1 MRMGKRESERE
12 ELTDGTTC
20 AFKFVTNPLI
30 STTDR
35 IWDRTVREWVV
46 VAEVD
51 RKTGRFV
58 IADVDEIET
67 DG

>member
-20 AFKFVTNPLI
+20 AFVTNPLI

-51 RKTGRFV
+51 RKTGRVV

-67 DG
+67 DE

>member
-20 AFKFVTNPLI
+20 VFVTNPLI

-35 IWDRTVREWVV
+35 TWDRTVRKWV

-51 RKTGRFV
+51 RKSGRVV
-58 IADVDEIET
+58 IADVDEVEL

>member
-1 MRMGKRESERE
+1 M
-12 ELTDGTTC
+12 
-20 AFKFVTNPLI
+20 TNPLI

-51 RKTGRFV
+51 RKTGRVV

>member
-1 MRMGKRESERE
+1 MGKRESERE

-20 AFKFVTNPLI
+20 VFVTNPLI

-46 VAEVD
+46 AEVD
-51 RKTGRFV
+51 RKKGRVV
-58 IADVDEIET
+58 IANVDEIER